1 MDSTDLSVLKILVE
15 TNKTLYNA
23 QKSNRMRINSFKDIT
38 NNGYNYLE
46 TISVDSLDNPLE
58 IIKEEIK
65 NNIVYFLEY
74 TDYLKHINEVTLYD
88 AAELIVL
95 IGNINRFNSKSKF
108 VSYCGFAPMIQMNGK
123 IYNFSDKRVVNS
135 NNHKNVVGNAKSYTK
150 NINYNERLK
159 DLILKVVRKL
169 IIYNEK
175 YKVYYEGYFDWYI
188 NRHPDYNV
196 KHIEYM
202 AKRRVCKMF
211 VEEIYKNFKK
221 INEVE

>member
-1 MDSTDLSVLKILVE
+1 
-15 TNKTLYNA
+15 
-23 QKSNRMRINSFKDIT
+23 
-38 NNGYNYLE
+38 
-46 TISVDSLDNPLE
+46 
-58 IIKEEIK
+58 
-65 NNIVYFLEY
+65 
-74 TDYLKHINEVTLYD
+74 
-88 AAELIVL
+88 
-95 IGNINRFNSKSKF
+95 
-108 VSYCGFAPMIQMNGK
+108 MIQMNGK